1 MATYKCPHCGAPC
14 LTAKDAANH
23 CASYLQTYK
32 GVKPG
37 KYTCPECKGSGEK
50 PGGFLSPN
58 IPCPRCGGTGKI
70 G

>member
-14 LTAKDAANH
+14 LSPKDAANH
-23 CASYLQTYK
+23 CAGYLQTLR

-37 KYTCPECKGSGEK
+37 KYTCPECNGSGEK
-50 PGGFLSPN
+50 ASFLGPATV
-58 IPCPRCGGTGKI
+58 CPRCGGSGKI